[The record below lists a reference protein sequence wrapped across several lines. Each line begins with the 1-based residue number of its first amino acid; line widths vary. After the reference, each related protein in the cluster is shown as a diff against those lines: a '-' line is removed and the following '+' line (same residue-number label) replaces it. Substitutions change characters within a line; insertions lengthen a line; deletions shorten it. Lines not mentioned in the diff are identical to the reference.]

1 MGKWEKLEG
10 QENPEGVISDDA
22 ADKIAKAILKLIRS
36 EDGTSAKKPEPKP
49 AESEPKS
56 KPAESEPKS
65 KPAESEPKSK
75 PVGSKSSGSKS
86 EPKPTESKPE
96 ELSVITAYQD
106 KTGRV
111 WLSLPLY
118 KEVTVTPVKAWYNAT
133 KGEIAHV
140 FTLGELNALAK

>member
-10 QENPEGVISDDA
+10 HENPESAISDDA

-65 KPAESEPKSK
+65 KPA
-75 PVGSKSSGSKS
+75 GSKSSGSKS
-86 EPKPTESKPE
+86 EPKPAESKPE

-118 KEVTVTPVKAWYNAT
+118 KEVTVTPVKAWYNTT

>member
-36 EDGTSAKKPEPKP
+36 EDGTSAKKPEP
-49 AESEPKS
+49 

>member
-36 EDGTSAKKPEPKP
+36 EDGTSAKKPEP
-49 AESEPKS
+49 
-56 KPAESEPKS
+56 